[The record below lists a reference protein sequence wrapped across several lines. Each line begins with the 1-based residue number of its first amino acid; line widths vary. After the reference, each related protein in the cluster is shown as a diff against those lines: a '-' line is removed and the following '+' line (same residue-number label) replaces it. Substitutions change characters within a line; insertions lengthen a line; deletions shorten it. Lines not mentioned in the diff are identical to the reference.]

1 LRLSWFGP
9 LRLSWFGPCV
19 EECGIPSQTGR
30 PPSTARGVA
39 RLARNP
45 YIYGREMAELIVVT
59 SLQSAVAQLLQG
71 GLEPLLYTF
80 VRGE

>member
-1 LRLSWFGP
+1 MPRVLLLTF
-9 LRLSWFGPCV
+9 L
-19 EECGIPSQTGR
+19 GR
-30 PPSTARGVA
+30 
-39 RLARNP
+39 
-45 YIYGREMAELIVVT
+45 GREMAELIVVT